1 METFS
6 PLLAICSGNSPVI
19 GEFPE
24 QKLVTQS
31 FDLFFDMRLNKTLSI
46 HREAGDLRHH
56 RTHHDVT
63 VMIYN

>member
-6 PLLAICSGNSPVI
+6 PLLAICSGDSPVI

-31 FDLFFDMRLNKTLSI
+31 FDVFFDLRLNKTLSK
-46 HREAGDLRHH
+46 HREAEYLRRH
-56 RTHHDVT
+56 RTHYDVT
-63 VMIYN
+63 VMICN

>member
-19 GEFPE
+19 GEFLE

-31 FDLFFDMRLNKTLSI
+31 FDVFFDLRLNKTLS
-46 HREAGDLRHH
+46 
-56 RTHHDVT
+56 
-63 VMIYN
+63 